1 MRRVR
6 LLAVA
11 LLLTTATGCTRPRPV
26 FVAGAPSSPAPRPA
40 LEAPNGERGPLG
52 DVIGTGLRAAGG
64 QEYVLFG
71 VTGGAVNDSSPF
83 GVAIGLRRS
92 QLVITD
98 EMTVSEYR
106 GSASAPGFH
115 PMQGQIELGDGSV
128 QPAFGYYVGT
138 PATISVVDSGH
149 PITARLARWSHDPG
163 VTIFWFD
170 PSQVKDG
177 SRWTDL
183 GAYDGSGV
191 RLPDGHI
198 ELFGP

>member
-11 LLLTTATGCTRPRPV
+11 LLLTTVTGCTRPQPV
-26 FVAGAPSSPAPRPA
+26 FVVGAPSSPAPRPS
-40 LEAPNGERGPLG
+40 LEASNGERGPLG
-52 DVIGTGLRAAGG
+52 DVIATGLRGAGG

-83 GVAIGLRRS
+83 GIAIGLRRG

-115 PMQGQIELGDGSV
+115 PMQGQIELSDGSV

-149 PITARLARWSHDPG
+149 MITARLARWSHDPG

-170 PSQVKDG
+170 PSQVEDG
-177 SRWTDL
+177 SRWADL
-183 GAYDGSGV
+183 GAYDGSGA